1 MQPELGRD
9 ATVAIVLIAAIIGLM
24 TGSIM
29 LGAAALAVAA
39 ALIGAVVLIRS
50 RLVSPRGAA
59 GARSRLAAPSSAA
72 APGSRT
78 H

>member
-9 ATVAIVLIAAIIGLM
+9 ATVAIVLIAAIIGLT

-29 LGAAALAVAA
+29 LGAAALVGAV
-39 ALIGAVVLIRS
+39 ALIGGVALIRS
-50 RLVSPRGAA
+50 RLVSPRAA
-59 GARSRLAAPSSAA
+59 SGARSRLAAPPSAA
-72 APGSRT
+72 APGPRA

>member
-9 ATVAIVLIAAIIGLM
+9 ATVAIVLIAAIIGLA

-29 LGAAALAVAA
+29 LGAAALVVAI
-39 ALIGAVVLIRS
+39 ALIGAAALIRS
-50 RLVSPRGAA
+50 RLVEPHVAPGTP
-59 GARSRLAAPSSAA
+59 SRLATPSGAA
-72 APGSRT
+72 APGPRA